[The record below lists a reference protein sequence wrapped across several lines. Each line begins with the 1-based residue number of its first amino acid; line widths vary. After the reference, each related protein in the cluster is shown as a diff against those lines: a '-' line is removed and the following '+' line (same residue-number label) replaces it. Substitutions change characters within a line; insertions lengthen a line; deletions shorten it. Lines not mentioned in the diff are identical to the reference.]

1 MQGFGTFVVLS
12 LSKYKPM
19 KNILTLLL
27 VCFSAAAFAQAEVSL
42 DKNTHNFGTFNEG
55 ADSVCVFTV
64 TNTGNQ
70 PLVIMGV
77 SKPCGCTTPDYT
89 KEPIMPGKS
98 GTITVKY
105 SSLDHP
111 GKFIKSL
118 QVRTNAPKQ
127 DTFTITITGDV
138 LPKNTNDN
146 QLKPPV
152 IGGRSEEVK

>member
-1 MQGFGTFVVLS
+1 
-12 LSKYKPM
+12 M
-19 KNILTLLL
+19 KNILAFLL
-27 VCFSAAAFAQAEVSL
+27 VCFTATAFAQAEVSL
-42 DKNTHNFGTFNEG
+42 DKNTHDFGTFKEG

-77 SKPCGCTTPDYT
+77 SKPCGCTSPDYS
-89 KEPIMPGKS
+89 KEPIMPGKT

-105 SSLDHP
+105 SSQDHP

-127 DTFTITITGDV
+127 DAFTITITGEV
-138 LPKNTNDN
+138 IPKNTNDA
-146 QLKPPV
+146 QLKPPA
-152 IGGRSEEVK
+152 IGGRSEEIK